1 MLCGEETAMPHAC
14 CVTVEI
20 LARHQWPV
28 SSLSSDVCAGV
39 EAVGPCVLEVETSGD
54 TVHVDNFSGKI
65 QAGHELALH
74 GFEVDLVE

>member
-1 MLCGEETAMPHAC
+1 M
-14 CVTVEI
+14 
-20 LARHQWPV
+20 
-28 SSLSSDVCAGV
+28 SSDVCAGV